1 MASGQQPRT
10 IQWKYIVPIIAAIIL
25 TSGTIVAAIISK
37 SQSQTII
44 PPSTATSFV
53 HATGT
58 FPTAT
63 TEAKIPTETPTTEA
77 VSVNTNWVVYPTEYH
92 FGAMVTNHE
101 FNEPLVP
108 GQILSL
114 STEVGQFTVLNA
126 NNNPITVT
134 LSAQSDKSYVIILVG
149 DQTGTT
155 PITLNVKHV
164 SSGNIDWEKRT
175 PPQGTQWLPAALAVE
190 ERVAS
195 GLMMSP
201 NCNGN
206 GCATVGY
213 YILDSSMHILKTSE
227 SNTVA

>member
-37 SQSQTII
+37 SQSQTVI
-44 PPSTATSFV
+44 PPPTATSFV
-53 HATGT
+53 HATAT
-58 FPTAT
+58 LPTAT
-63 TEAKIPTETPTTEA
+63 PEAKIPTETPTSEA
-77 VSVNTNWVVYPTEYH
+77 VSVNATWVAHPTEYH
-92 FGAMVTNHE
+92 FGAVVTNHE
-101 FNEPLVP
+101 FKEPLMP

-114 STEVGQFTVLNA
+114 STEVGQFTALNA
-126 NNNPITVT
+126 NNNLITVT
-134 LSAQSDKSYVIILVG
+134 LAAQSGKSYVIILVG
-149 DQTGTT
+149 DQTDTA
-155 PITLNVKHV
+155 PITLDVIHV

-175 PPQGTQWLPAALAVE
+175 PPQGTQWVPDALAVE
-190 ERVAS
+190 ARVAS

-213 YILDSSMHILKTSE
+213 YILDANMHILRTSE
-227 SNTVA
+227 PNTVS